1 MNSIIGY
8 FKKPVYQESFVN
20 RSFAASIVVV
30 ATLTLLTRLLLRIE
44 MGETPVEALGYMTQ
58 FFTVLTN
65 TLVLLV
71 MAWIAAGRA
80 VSARLMLCVV
90 ISITCVGL
98 IYHLLLAHLNPSR
111 GLALAS
117 DHGLHTVVPCL
128 TVAWWLLWGEKPAL
142 RWSDP
147 LLWIIWPLVYSA
159 YALARAEFSGF
170 YPYPFLDLPS
180 LGSAQLVT
188 NLVSMALVFVVV
200 GLALTGLGKVTVA
213 ARARAVKPRLQP
225 HRRRSQPPVNRCD

>member
-1 MNSIIGY
+1 MTAH
-8 FKKPVYQESFVN
+8 QENLVK

-30 ATLTLLTRLLLRIE
+30 AAITLLTRVLLRID
-44 MGETPVEALGYMTQ
+44 MGETPFEAVVYMTQ
-58 FFTVLTN
+58 FFTILTN

-71 MAWIAAGRA
+71 MAWRAAGQA

-98 IYHLLLAHLNPSR
+98 IYHLLLAHLNPSH

-128 TVAWWLLWGEKPAL
+128 TFAWWLLWGEQPAL
-142 RWSDP
+142 RWNDS
-147 LLWIIWPLVYSA
+147 LLWIIWPLAYCA

-180 LGSAQLVT
+180 LGSAQLVA
-188 NLVSMALVFVVV
+188 NLVSMALVFQVV
-200 GLALTGLGKVTVA
+200 GLALTGLGKVAVA
-213 ARARAVKPRLQP
+213 ARAQAVKP
-225 HRRRSQPPVNRCD
+225 

>member
-1 MNSIIGY
+1 MKG
-8 FKKPVYQESFVN
+8 
-20 RSFAASIVVV
+20 SFAASIVAV
-30 ATLTLLTRLLLRIE
+30 AAITLLTRVLLRID
-44 MGETPVEALGYMTQ
+44 MGETPVEALVYMTQ
-58 FFTVLTN
+58 FFTILTN

-71 MAWIAAGRA
+71 MAWIWIAAGQA

-98 IYHLLLAHLNPSR
+98 IYHLLLAHLNPSH

-142 RWSDP
+142 RWFDS
-147 LLWIIWPLVYSA
+147 LLWIIWPLAYCA

-170 YPYPFLDLPS
+170 YPYPFLNLPS
-180 LGSAQLVT
+180 LGSAQLVA
-188 NLVSMALVFVVV
+188 NLVSMALVFAVV
-200 GLALTGLGKVTVA
+200 GLALAGLGKVAAA
-213 ARARAVKPRLQP
+213 ARAKAGKPCC
-225 HRRRSQPPVNRCD
+225 H